1 MNKGPIFSLSYVL
14 DAQNR
19 KGDEKIFAFTSLH
32 FTSLHFTFHRQ
43 SVP

>member
-1 MNKGPIFSLSYVL
+1 MSKGPIFSLSYVL

-19 KGDEKIFAFTSLH
+19 KGDENIFAFTSLH
-32 FTSLHFTFHRQ
+32 FNFTFHRQ